1 MAKPQSLRPEL
12 RNQRPLSVAF
22 TLSTKLRIEALETI
36 LQRPTSTIL
45 EDAVQGLI
53 AALPEG
59 DRNLVESLAG
69 RALESVR
76 RSSQAD
82 KATGRVRACTTVS
95 GKRFEYTGSL
105 DAGIEVQFPSS
116 RPLRITREGIYH
128 IRREIEQRKGPVL
141 MGAIFSPLMPN
152 SIGEAIQRKYKLTPI
167 NLSYVVPL
175 LRELGVVRAFKEG
188 RSWYVAAEGGAVAAG
203 MKVG

>member
-105 DAGIEVQFPSS
+105 DA
-116 RPLRITREGIYH
+116 
-128 IRREIEQRKGPVL
+128 
-141 MGAIFSPLMPN
+141 
-152 SIGEAIQRKYKLTPI
+152 
-167 NLSYVVPL
+167 
-175 LRELGVVRAFKEG
+175 
-188 RSWYVAAEGGAVAAG
+188 
-203 MKVG
+203 